1 MPSLEEAL
9 ASDDKK
15 QIVIEDCLVLLD
27 QEVADKKGLS
37 GIAIKTGFKAVKSIK
52 PGFIRGV
59 VSDLIP
65 EFAQALDPMF
75 QEANE
80 GGRGVGEHFVTHSS
94 AAADALLSITDKKA
108 VKSKNRVVKGTYQKL
123 RGQAKKSVEAA
134 MPRLGKMIEKH
145 TAS

>member
-1 MPSLEEAL
+1 MASLEEAL
-9 ASDDKK
+9 ASDEKK
-15 QIVIEDCLVLLD
+15 QLVIEDCLVLLD

-37 GIAIKTGFKAVKSIK
+37 GIAIKTGFKAVKSVK

-59 VSDLIP
+59 VNDLIP
-65 EFAQALDPMF
+65 EFAQALDPLF
-75 QEANE
+75 QEAK
-80 GGRGVGEHFVTHSS
+80 GDGREIGKHFVVHSG

-108 VKSKNRVVKGTYQKL
+108 VKSQNRIVKSTYDKL

-145 TAS
+145 AG